1 MLHSRYPGLTCSV
14 ARALEV
20 IGERWSLLIVRDAL
34 RGVTR
39 FEDFQRSL
47 GLARNVL
54 TARLDHL
61 VSEGVLVRTPYGPK
75 GSRSEYEL
83 TDKGRELGI
92 VVIGLSNWGDRHY
105 ANPAG
110 PPRSFEHPDC
120 GGPVRAQLVCDHD
133 HEIVAPADVRIVA
146 GPGLPADRQ

>member
-1 MLHSRYPGLTCSV
+1 MLHSRYPELTCSV

-20 IGERWSLLIVRDAL
+20 IGERWSLLIVRDAV

-61 VSEGVLVRTPYGPK
+61 VCEGVLVRTPYGPT
-75 GSRSEYEL
+75 GSRNEYEL
-83 TDKGRELGI
+83 TDKGRELSV

-105 ANPAG
+105 ANPGG
-110 PPRSFEHPDC
+110 PPRKFEHLDC
-120 GGPVRAQLVCDHD
+120 GGPVRA
-133 HEIVAPADVRIVA
+133 
-146 GPGLPADRQ
+146 